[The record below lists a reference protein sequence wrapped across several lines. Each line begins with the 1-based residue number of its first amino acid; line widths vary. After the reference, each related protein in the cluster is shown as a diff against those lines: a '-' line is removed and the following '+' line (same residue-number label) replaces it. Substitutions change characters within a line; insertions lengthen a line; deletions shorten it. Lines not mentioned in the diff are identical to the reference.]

1 MIKTNFIIFVYL
13 LCFALFPLR
22 AEIIKKIEIV
32 GNSRISDETIKVYGK
47 VKEPNSNYSKDELD
61 NILKDLYSTNFF
73 ENVSLEVRDKTLI
86 IRLDE
91 YPVVSQ
97 LLIIGEKS
105 NKFKDGIK
113 KIISMKE
120 KSSFIENNLN
130 NDINEI
136 ENFYSA
142 LGYNFSEVT
151 AEIRKVDEKNFD
163 LIYRIKRGELT
174 KISKISFTI
183 IGANPMEGSSSRT
196 TLGREI
202 KALPIAS
209 ICCSPP
215 DVNPAK
221 L

>member
-1 MIKTNFIIFVYL
+1 MIKNFIIL
-13 LCFALFPLR
+13 LIFIFSFLTQNSFSASNRL
-22 AEIIKKIEIV
+22 IIE
-32 GNSRISDETIKVYGK
+32 GNNRISDETIKVYGK

-73 ENVSLEVRDKTLI
+73 ENVTLEVRDKTLI
-86 IRLDE
+86 IKLDE

-151 AEIRKVDEKNFD
+151 AEIRKVDDKNFD
-163 LIYRIKRGELT
+163 LIYRIN
-174 KISKISFTI
+174 I
-183 IGANPMEGSSSRT
+183 I
-196 TLGREI
+196 LI
-202 KALPIAS
+202 FYFFYW
-209 ICCSPP
+209 
-215 DVNPAK
+215 
-221 L
+221 

>member
-1 MIKTNFIIFVYL
+1 MIKTNFIIFIYL
-13 LCFALFPLR
+13 ICFALFPLR
-22 AEIIKKIEIV
+22 AETIKKIEIV

-47 VKEPNSNYSKDELD
+47 IKELNSNYSKDELD

-86 IRLDE
+86 IKLDE

-151 AEIRKVDEKNFD
+151 AEIRKVDDKNFD

-174 KISKISFTI
+174 KISQISFTGDKKIKDKRLRDI
-183 IGANPMEGSSSRT
+183 IRSDE
-196 TLGREI
+196 E
-202 KALPIAS
+202 
-209 ICCSPP
+209 
-215 DVNPAK
+215 
-221 L
+221 

>member
-86 IRLDE
+86 IKLDE

-105 NKFKDGIK
+105 NKFNQTAVFT
-113 KIISMKE
+113 
-120 KSSFIENNLN
+120 SSGNIPN
-130 NDINEI
+130 
-136 ENFYSA
+136 
-142 LGYNFSEVT
+142 GTT
-151 AEIRKVDEKNFD
+151 AAVLRP
-163 LIYRIKRGELT
+163 RIPGE
-174 KISKISFTI
+174 
-183 IGANPMEGSSSRT
+183 
-196 TLGREI
+196 
-202 KALPIAS
+202 
-209 ICCSPP
+209 SP
-215 DVNPAK
+215 